1 MASTAL
7 YTSLQDREGPE
18 KENVEGESLEA
29 PFLDGDSPVFG
40 KKRVAFRRYGCWIVY
55 FGSILLTA
63 GLLSGVQQ
71 SLRNHRC
78 DCWDKFNYFC
88 KRVLSQ
94 RTKLDELQRLNLL
107 HSSGQ
112 RRCRSLPLC
121 PSTVQ
126 RLAMVSKPFQGSTD
140 AKGRKGLVRYHEM

>member
-7 YTSLQDREGPE
+7 YTSLHDREGLE

-40 KKRVAFRRYGCWIVY
+40 KKSVAFRRYGCWIVC

-78 DCWDKFNYFC
+78 DCWDKFDYFC

-94 RTKLDELQRLNLL
+94 LTKLDELQRLKSPPQLRSTTLSLL
-107 HSSGQ
+107 TPVSIDSSTARYGIKALSRVHRRQ
-112 RRCRSLPLC
+112 R
-121 PSTVQ
+121 
-126 RLAMVSKPFQGSTD
+126 
-140 AKGRKGLVRYHEM
+140 